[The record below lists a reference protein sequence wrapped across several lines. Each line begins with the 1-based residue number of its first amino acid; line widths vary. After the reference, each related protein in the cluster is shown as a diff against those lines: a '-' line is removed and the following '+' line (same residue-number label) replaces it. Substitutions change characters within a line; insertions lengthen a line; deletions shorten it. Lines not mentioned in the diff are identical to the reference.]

1 MKKFFISCVFVFV
14 IGMTTSVK
22 ADLFLGFG
30 YRPPCYTCRPVVI
43 YPYRSH
49 IYPYHSHNYN
59 QYNYKPKFYNQERE
73 NHSYR
78 NHELDRDNNSY
89 RVPQSRNFEL
99 DRDDFDRIPQSRN
112 YDFEPRNIIIN
123 NNYYNQN

>member
-1 MKKFFISCVFVFV
+1 MKKLFISCVFVFV
-14 IGMTTSVK
+14 TVIGMTASVQ

-49 IYPYHSHNYN
+49 NYSHNYN
-59 QYNYKPKFYNQERE
+59 SNNYQYNYKPKFYNQEPE
-73 NHSYR
+73 SPPY
-78 NHELDRDNNSY
+78 
-89 RVPQSRNFEL
+89 RNFEL
-99 DRDDFDRIPQSRN
+99 DHDYDYNRNYRSPSRVPQSRN

>member
-1 MKKFFISCVFVFV
+1 MKKLIIGCVFVFALV
-14 IGMTTSVK
+14 LTTSVQ

-43 YPYRSH
+43 YPQHSH
-49 IYPYHSHNYN
+49 NYPYNYN

-78 NHELDRDNNSY
+78 SHESDRDY
-89 RVPQSRNFEL
+89 RVPESRNFEL
-99 DRDDFDRIPQSRN
+99 DRDYRSYDRVPQSRN
-112 YDFEPRNIIIN
+112 YDFQPRNIIIN